1 MAVVMNA
8 AIAITRSTYMWRMQ
22 NEPLLNK
29 LVYFLRANPKGI
41 SGKTCEQDM
50 VSGELS
56 KETLDSYGTLLSE
69 LYLPLFKEQGNWGKS
84 DTEHT
89 NQFLQV
95 TMPTLWQRT

>member
-1 MAVVMNA
+1 MLLCNLSAQ
-8 AIAITRSTYMWRMQ
+8 S
-22 NEPLLNK
+22 EPLLNK
-29 LVYFLRANPKGI
+29 LVYFLRANPKGVND
-41 SGKTCEQDM
+41 KTCEQDM

-95 TMPTLWQRT
+95 TMLTLLQHT